1 MPRDPCEPGNQLSA
15 QTSGRRAKFMGKAAS
30 YYTGGTLQQMTGWAK
45 IREARQYAGGVSE
58 KTLRSWLKMGLPYSM
73 PGGIILI
80 KFSDIDAFLDQYRVQ
95 DRMVEEVLKK

>member
-1 MPRDPCEPGNQLSA
+1 
-15 QTSGRRAKFMGKAAS
+15 MGKAAS
-30 YYTGGTLQQMTGWAK
+30 YYTGGTLQHMTGWAK

-80 KFSDIDAFLDQYRVQ
+80 KHSDIDAFLEQYQVRDHAV
-95 DRMVEEVLKK
+95 DKILKK